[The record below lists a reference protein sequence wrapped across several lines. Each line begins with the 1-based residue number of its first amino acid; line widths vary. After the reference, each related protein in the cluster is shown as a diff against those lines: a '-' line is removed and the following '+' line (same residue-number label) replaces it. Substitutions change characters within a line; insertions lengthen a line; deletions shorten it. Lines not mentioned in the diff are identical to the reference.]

1 MSSRLD
7 DIPVFERRNT
17 MLPARLYNLA
27 HIALKRL
34 GSNIRLPLPKLLT
47 LDLVIDKEAWIIID
61 HSLND
66 IPVAAWTTFKREH
79 NDVIQE
85 PVNCELRL
93 YHKDA
98 DIILDRVLEAME
110 LLLGEQ
116 MSALQSD
123 EESGIIPFN
132 KNKSTHIY

>member
-7 DIPVFERRNT
+7 DIPVFERRKT
-17 MLPARLYNLA
+17 MLSARLYNLA

-34 GSNIRLPLPKLLT
+34 GSDIRLPLPKLRT
-47 LDLVIDKEAWIIID
+47 LELVLDKEAWIIID
-61 HSLND
+61 HNLND
-66 IPVAAWTTFKREH
+66 VPVAAWTNFKREH
-79 NDVIQE
+79 SDAIQE

-116 MSALQSD
+116 MSNLESD
-123 EESGIIPFN
+123 EESDIIPFH
-132 KNKSTHIY
+132 KK